1 VENILIENNIIT
13 DCGFGRGRMRGT
25 AISVEVNGIIN
36 PLSAL
41 NSNIT
46 IRDNII
52 NALGEVA
59 IYVSYTD
66 GVYISDNKI
75 TGSIYAVS
83 IENSYSVIVGN
94 NGSLPVL
101 MND

>member
-1 VENILIENNIIT
+1 
-13 DCGFGRGRMRGT
+13 MRGT